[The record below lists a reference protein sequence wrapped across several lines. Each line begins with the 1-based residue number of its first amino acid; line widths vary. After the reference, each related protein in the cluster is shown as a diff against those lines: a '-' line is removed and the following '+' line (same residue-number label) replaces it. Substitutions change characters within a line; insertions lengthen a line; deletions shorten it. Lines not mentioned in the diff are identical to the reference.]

1 MNTNR
6 YPSTDKHL
14 IEDGGVSPRSYG
26 LIAAAHRLLDE
37 IVPWEARSLRTIL
50 RNIHGEPVGA
60 SSTERRALTA
70 LLNAD
75 LVHKVG
81 AGSATKYIYPGQR
94 IR

>member
-6 YPSTDKHL
+6 YSTTDHYL
-14 IEDGGVSPRSYG
+14 TEDGGVSARSYAV
-26 LIAAAHRLLDE
+26 IAAAHRLLDE
-37 IVPWEARSLRTIL
+37 IVPWEARSLATIL
-50 RNIHGEPVGA
+50 RNIHGEYVGA